1 MQEVSCS
8 DSFFNKISKLFEL
21 QIHKNLYKYLDADGA
36 LKMLKYHNLQFTNAT
51 KLNDPFDCHPSL
63 IDFSNVPA
71 EKCRIWSANDISAL
85 ESSPYKRNHQMAWI
99 CSLSKVYD
107 SLLMWSYYGAHKGV
121 CIGIDMTKA
130 RNYLHIPNGV
140 YLDAME
146 MEVQYKDVVEKP
158 DFFFMPGMID
168 YFSYQLST
176 KAKAWEHEKEVRLVL
191 INPAVGLIP
200 SDYPKDACNDDGSVD
215 YKEVRF
221 YPQIGKECFN
231 ALYLG
236 GNVDKKKE
244 KSLIETARKCN
255 PEMNIYRMTI
265 DPNAFR
271 LVPERIT

>member
-1 MQEVSCS
+1 MATS
-8 DSFFNKISKLFEL
+8 
-21 QIHKNLYKYLDADGA
+21 LYKYLDADGA
-36 LKMLKYHNLQFTNAT
+36 LKMLENHNLRFTNAT

-71 EKCRIWSANDISAL
+71 EKCRTFPANLIAEV
-85 ESSPYKRNHQMAWI
+85 ESSPYKRTHEEAWI

-121 CIGIDMTKA
+121 CIGIDMTMT

-140 YLDAME
+140 YLEAME
-146 MEVQYKDVVEKP
+146 MEVQYRDVVEKP
-158 DFFFMPGMID
+158 DYYRHKGLVN
-168 YFSYQLST
+168 YRRYQLST

-191 INPAVGLIP
+191 IDPLVGDIP
-200 SDYPKDACNDDGSVD
+200 CEYSQDACKEDGLVD
-215 YKEVRF
+215 IKDVRF
-221 YPQIGKECFN
+221 YPSIGKECFS

-236 GNVDKKKE
+236 VNIDKKKE
-244 KSLIETARKCN
+244 QSLIETARNCN

-271 LVPERIT
+271 LVPECLKID

>member
-1 MQEVSCS
+1 
-8 DSFFNKISKLFEL
+8 
-21 QIHKNLYKYLDADGA
+21 
-36 LKMLKYHNLQFTNAT
+36 
-51 KLNDPFDCHPSL
+51 
-63 IDFSNVPA
+63 
-71 EKCRIWSANDISAL
+71 
-85 ESSPYKRNHQMAWI
+85 MAWI

-130 RNYLHIPNGV
+130 RNYHRIPNGV
-140 YLDAME
+140 YLEALE
-146 MEVQYKDVVEKP
+146 MEVQYRDVVEKP
-158 DFFFMPGMID
+158 DYYRHKGLVD
-168 YFSYQLST
+168 YWRYQLST

-191 INPAVGLIP
+191 IDPLVGDIP

-236 GNVDKKKE
+236 VNIDKNKE
-244 KSLIETARKCN
+244 KSLIETARNCN

-265 DPNAFR
+265 DPDAFR
-271 LVPERIT
+271 LVPECIKID

>member
-1 MQEVSCS
+1 MTS
-8 DSFFNKISKLFEL
+8 
-21 QIHKNLYKYLDADGA
+21 NLYKYLDADGA

-71 EKCRIWSANDISAL
+71 EKCRVWSAKDISVL
-85 ESSPYKRNHQMAWI
+85 ESSPYKRIHETAWI

-121 CIGIDMTKA
+121 CIGLDMTKA
-130 RNYLHIPNGV
+130 REYLHIPNGV
-140 YLDAME
+140 YLEALE
-146 MEVQYKDVVEKP
+146 MEVQYRDVVEKT
-158 DFFFMPGMID
+158 D
-168 YFSYQLST
+168 YYRHKGLVDYWRYQLST

-191 INPAVGLIP
+191 IKPFNSGAPY
-200 SDYPKDACNDDGSVD
+200 DYAQEACKEDGSVD
-215 YKEVRF
+215 YQDVRF
-221 YPQIGKECFN
+221 YPSIGKECFS

-236 GNVDKKKE
+236 VNIDKKKE
-244 KSLIETARKCN
+244 QSLIETARNCN

-271 LVPERIT
+271 LVPELIKINL